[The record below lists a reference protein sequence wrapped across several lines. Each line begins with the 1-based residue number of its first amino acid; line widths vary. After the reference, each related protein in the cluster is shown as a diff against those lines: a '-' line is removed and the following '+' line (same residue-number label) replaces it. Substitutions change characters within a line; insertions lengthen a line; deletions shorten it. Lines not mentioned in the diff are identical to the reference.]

1 MKNKIFI
8 SVLLIS
14 LTFLSCGDDFLE
26 TEPTQFMSDQQIK
39 AAAALDPNL
48 AKASLTGV
56 YSFMPQKFVGG
67 TTGHDDFGH
76 KSQDVFGDMLCSD
89 MALTVS
95 TYGWY
100 RNICQLTNTT
110 DYTQNQTYI
119 IWRYYYRVIQGANS
133 VIDGLGGNDA
143 VLTKD
148 GEKWS
153 MGQAKALRAYAYFY
167 LAQFYQKSYTPSEL
181 ILPIYTDTKAP
192 NQPKSSAA
200 DVYALIVKDLTDA
213 VTLLET
219 YNREAKYQINK
230 HVAKALL
237 AYAYGAMGD
246 YPKVKTLT
254 QEVIT
259 QSGLPLTTKAQ
270 AIGGFNDVNTASW
283 MWGFDVTL
291 ANNLDLVSW
300 WGQVDSFTYSY
311 QWAGDRKAIDKGLF
325 DQIKPTDVRKSQ
337 FIATPVSPMNSSYT
351 LAAAGKF
358 YDPAKIIGG
367 QRNVTTDYIYMRIDE
382 MYLLN
387 AEASAKTGDESNA
400 KTKLKSLLALRFDNP
415 ADYAYIDAL
424 TGTALQNEV
433 YLQTRIELWGE
444 GKSYL
449 AMKRNKATIT
459 RGSNHLYLTGQ
470 SFQHDDPRLT
480 FLIPQNEIL
489 NNPFIN

>member
-1 MKNKIFI
+1 MKNKIII

-14 LTFLSCGDDFLE
+14 LIFSSCGDDFLE

-39 AAAALDPNL
+39 AATALDPNL

-56 YSFMPQKFVGG
+56 YSFMPARFVGG

-76 KSQDVFGDMLCSD
+76 KSQDIFGDMLCSD
-89 MALTVS
+89 MALTAS
-95 TYGWY
+95 PYGWY
-100 RNICQLTNTT
+100 RTIVQLTNTT
-110 DYTQNQTYI
+110 DYTLNQTYI
-119 IWRYYYRVIQGANS
+119 VWRYYYRVIQGANS
-133 VIDGLGGNDA
+133 VIDGFGGNDA
-143 VLTKD
+143 VLTTD
-148 GEKWS
+148 AQRWN

-167 LAQFYQKSYTPSEL
+167 LAQFYQKSYNPSEL
-181 ILPIYTDTKAP
+181 ILPIYKDTKVP

-200 DVYALIVKDLTDA
+200 DVYKLITDDLTEA
-213 VTLLET
+213 VTLLAT
-219 YNREAKYQINK
+219 YNREAKYQINR

-246 YPKVKTLT
+246 YSKVKTLT

-259 QSGLPLTTKAQ
+259 QGGFPLTTKAQ

-325 DQIKPTDVRKSQ
+325 DQIKSTDVRKSQ
-337 FIATPVSPMNSSYT
+337 FLQSTTSYN
-351 LAAAGKF
+351 LSCQGKF

-387 AEASAKTGDESNA
+387 AEASAKTGDEGNA
-400 KTKLKSLLALRFDNP
+400 KTKLKDILSRRFDNA

-424 TGTALQNEV
+424 TGTALQNEI
-433 YLQTRIELWGE
+433 YLQTRIEFWGE

-449 AMKRNKATIT
+449 AMKRTKATVT
-459 RGSNHLYLTGQ
+459 RGTNHLYLAGQ
-470 SFQHDDPRLT
+470 SFLHDDPKLT

-489 NNPFIN
+489 NNPHINN